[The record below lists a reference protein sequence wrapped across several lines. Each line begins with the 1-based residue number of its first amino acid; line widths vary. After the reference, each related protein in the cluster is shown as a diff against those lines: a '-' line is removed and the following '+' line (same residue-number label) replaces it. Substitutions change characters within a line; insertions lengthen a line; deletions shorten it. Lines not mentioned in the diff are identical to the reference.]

1 VPERELPQIKQYTAT
16 GSLPLA
22 ATIPNTNQPPVPG
35 VLLAVNNVVD
45 NTTGTIQLLGDFAN
59 SQEHLWPGQFV
70 NVVLTLTTEP
80 NAVVVPSQA
89 VQAGQNGNYAFVLKP
104 DLTVESRTVTVSRT
118 INGQSVIAKGLQL
131 GEKVVTDDQ
140 SNLVPG
146 AKVQVKTGLQPGGTA
161 S

>member
-1 VPERELPQIKQYTAT
+1 MPERELPQIKQYTAT

-131 GEKVVTDDQ
+131 GEKVVTDGQ